1 MYPRFQV
8 PSFGLTWS
16 FQSRNKRFPAFI
28 AYLRESKPWYF
39 QSLWQQSM
47 SPKLLWETPRLFFG
61 RDFVFPAKKLLGLAA
76 GPQHRVPCAEKD
88 PPRVEGGQGI
98 RLPWGLGGWVAAPGL
113 LPSGNGRTGTA
124 MQPCPRGQG
133 SPSTVGGDVSCF
145 PVTEVLENYLH

>member
-1 MYPRFQV
+1 M
-8 PSFGLTWS
+8 T
-16 FQSRNKRFPAFI
+16 
-28 AYLRESKPWYF
+28 
-39 QSLWQQSM
+39 
-47 SPKLLWETPRLFFG
+47 LFF
-61 RDFVFPAKKLLGLAA
+61 LLRNCWGSQLA
-76 GPQHRVPCAEKD
+76 PSTVCPVQRRT